1 MAFVRRYAVKSP
13 ISFVSRHLSGIFAIL
28 GLFAFAMAAM
38 PANAQTRKI
47 VAFGDSLSAGYQLG
61 QNDAFPNVLEAA
73 LKKRGLDVSIENASV
88 SGDTASGG
96 LERLDWGVPED
107 TDLVILELG
116 ANDALR
122 GINPTITEQ
131 ALDDIITK
139 LKQRNIAV
147 LLAGMLAPR
156 NNGPDYVAAF
166 DGIYPRLAARHG
178 IPLYPF
184 FLDGVQGRPELNL
197 ADGIHP
203 NPAGVRVI
211 VDRILPTVEQALASL
226 PKP

>member
-1 MAFVRRYAVKSP
+1 MHAAFRL
-13 ISFVSRHLSGIFAIL
+13 LSGWLRRPHALIL
-28 GLFAFAMAAM
+28 AVFLAGLSPGLALAEGRTF
-38 PANAQTRKI
+38 RI

-61 QNDAFPNVLEAA
+61 ADDAFPAVLESA
-73 LKKRGLDVSIENASV
+73 LKARGHDVIVENASV

-96 LERLDWGVPED
+96 RERLDWGVPEG

-122 GINPTITEQ
+122 GIDPGITEK
-131 ALDDIITK
+131 ALDDILASLGERKIV
-139 LKQRNIAV
+139 V

-166 DGIYPRLAARHG
+166 DALYPRLAEKHG

-184 FLDGVQGRPELNL
+184 FLEGVQGKPDLNL
-197 ADGIHP
+197 ADGMHP

-211 VDRILPTVEQALASL
+211 VEGILPAVEKLIHN
-226 PKP
+226 